1 MSPRK
6 ARLTIRGRLTLAFS
20 VIFALVGTLMVVA
33 TYFFMRYVPH
43 YGLMREVGT
52 VVSFE
57 TEELSPLSI
66 VRTPDDDAI
75 QSEWSTF
82 VIQDATTLLNVQL
95 LISLVF
101 LVVLICAG
109 AVASWFIAGRI
120 LQPINTLSQVAKDA
134 SEGNLKQRVELDGP
148 DDEVRRLG
156 ATFDHMLTRLDA
168 AFESHK
174 RFAAGASHQL
184 QTPLAATRTMIDVA
198 SSDPSPS
205 VEGLQETLSR
215 VRQMNERS
223 IETVDALLD
232 LTAIEY
238 RSDNVEEVDL
248 GVLVGGALSVVAAES
263 ADRGITITSDIAP
276 DSRTFANPVLIE
288 QMLVNLLQNAVR
300 HNHDGGSI
308 EVRLTADT
316 CPKLH
321 ISNTGEKVD
330 PARVEQLTEPFS
342 RGRDQ
347 AAKTGHGLGLAI
359 VQSIADASNARLTL
373 ESNPEGGLCVTVTF

>member
-43 YGLMREVGT
+43 YGFMAEIGP

-57 TEELSPLSI
+57 TEQFDPTSI
-66 VRTPDDDAI
+66 VQTTDDAAV
-75 QSEWSTF
+75 QEESAF

-198 SSDPSPS
+198 ASDPSPS

-300 HNHDGGSI
+300 HNHEGGSI
-308 EVRLTADT
+308 EVRLTAGT